1 MKRTMQRSILSYV
14 TQLGKGDYPWLQHS
28 REPASL
34 VTPIVKHDGFN
45 LRYGGFRIA
54 SHSNLKDYMFR
65 DASLMR
71 KALDYLYLIQL
82 K

>member
-1 MKRTMQRSILSYV
+1 MPESILDYV
-14 TQLGKGDYPWLQHS
+14 IQLDTESSPWLLPR
-28 REPASL
+28 REPVLL
-34 VTPIVKHDGFN
+34 VTPIVEDDRFTLCYK
-45 LRYGGFRIA
+45 GFRIT
-54 SHSNLKDYMFR
+54 SCTPLKDRLFR

>member
-1 MKRTMQRSILSYV
+1 MPESILDYV
-14 TQLGKGDYPWLQHS
+14 IQLDTESSPWLQHP

-54 SHSNLKDYMFR
+54 SCSHLKDYIFR

>member
-1 MKRTMQRSILSYV
+1 MQQSILNYV
-14 TQLGKGDYPWLQHS
+14 TQLSKGDYPWLQHP

-45 LRYGGFRIA
+45 LRYEGFRIA
-54 SHSNLKDYMFR
+54 SCSHLKDYIFR